1 MAAVLPRGAG
11 DAGTAL
17 AAIDRRPWLLVAA
30 GWLLMYLPTY
40 WAAAQGIWQSDDLG
54 HGPIVLV
61 VALWLFWNARTA
73 IARASAQPAPAWA
86 WAALALGLAM
96 YLFGRVFTVSS
107 VEFASQLFM
116 AAALLLLL
124 RGRAA
129 LAAAW
134 FPVAYLVFMV
144 PLPAT
149 LVDSITGPLKH
160 WISWVVVDLLHAVGY
175 PIARSGVTI
184 TVGQYQL
191 LVADACSGLHS
202 LISLAALGTLFM
214 FVMNRSGRLHNAVM
228 LASIMPVALLSNCV
242 RVIVLVLVTYHFGDE
257 AGQGFIHGAA
267 GMILMLVALAFF
279 FALDA
284 LLARVL
290 PARPKAAAPDG
301 AASTASCST

>member
-1 MAAVLPRGAG
+1 MAAVLPQGAG
-11 DAGTAL
+11 RADAGTTLPAG
-17 AAIDRRPWLLVAA
+17 DRRAWLLAAA
-30 GWLLMYLPTY
+30 GWLAMYLPTY
-40 WAAAQGIWQSDDLG
+40 WAAAQGIWQTDDLG

-73 IARASAQPAPAWA
+73 IASAPAQPAPGWA
-86 WAALALGLAM
+86 WAVLGLGLLM

-107 VEFASQLFM
+107 VEFASQLFV
-116 AAALLLLL
+116 ACAVLLLL

-134 FPVAYLVFMV
+134 FPVVYLVFMV

-149 LVDSITGPLKH
+149 FVDAITGPLKH
-160 WISWVVVDLLHAVGY
+160 WISWVVVDVLHAVGY

-202 LISLAALGTLFM
+202 IISLGALGTLFM
-214 FVMNRSGRLHNAVM
+214 FVMNRSNRVHNAVM
-228 LASIMPVALLSNCV
+228 LASILPVAVISNIV
-242 RVIVLVLVTYHFGDE
+242 RVIVLVLVTYHLGDE

-267 GMILMLVALAFF
+267 GMILMLVALVFF

-284 LLARVL
+284 VLARVL
-290 PARPKAAAPDG
+290 APAR
-301 AASTASCST
+301 ASS